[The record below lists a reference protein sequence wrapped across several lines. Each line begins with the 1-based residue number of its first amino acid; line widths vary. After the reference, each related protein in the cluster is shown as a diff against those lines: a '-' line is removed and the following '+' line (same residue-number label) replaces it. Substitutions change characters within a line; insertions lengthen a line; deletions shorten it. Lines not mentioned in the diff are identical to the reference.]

1 MSDLAHDA
9 NTSPLA
15 ASRHDAQACG
25 TGSADA
31 RTAPSASLAT
41 VGGAVVLLLAAWC
54 AAGSLGL
61 MAHPLRLALAYLA
74 LIVAA
79 ALVWPSH
86 RAGRWWLLG
95 VLGLV
100 AGSAA
105 TAVPDLNALL
115 VVLATAAWLTAV
127 NGGPRRALL
136 QTCTLAILGLVLYR
150 LADSSMPAV
159 WLLSDFV
166 GNALG
171 RAVGGALGVPLDI
184 GATFAGLDFLVLM
197 SALCAACVLATD
209 GPRFRRGLTAGA
221 AILAV
226 HGMYLAVVAYALD
239 LQALLPAVD
248 APVFDHPYTPPPW
261 RWADAVRQ
269 VLPWNLPVLAA
280 ALQLAVVAVMFRWS
294 RWPAT
299 EEARS
304 ASQAEP
310 GAPPLRHGR
319 LIAVGACLGAA
330 LLPVCGTLS
339 LTRADLSGRRFLA
352 NQVGG
357 WNWER
362 PQFDRYGQAAAS
374 GFGMLPQLIGSLGGT
389 LKTSAEFTAA
399 ELAQADVA
407 LLLQPIAPLS
417 EAVRQRLRDFV
428 HTGGSLL
435 VVAGPDQH
443 QGAAPSGFDAVLA
456 NTAIRVRRDVAVS
469 EAGGWQHGI
478 QLLAHPVTTAIGPRN
493 AAFFTDSGSSL
504 RIHWP
509 ARPLISGRWG
519 WSDPGA
525 DALLTGVWRLESGER
540 LGDLVLAAEQPLG
553 AGRVVVLGDPFPLTN
568 EGGVRG
574 YEYTGRLLSY
584 LAHGSTGPQAG
595 WRQAVTVLLALGLF
609 AAAVRRPQATRVLAL
624 TLVGAV
630 SLAACGAV
638 SRHATRV
645 VPDGRLDKPG
655 APISS
660 GRLAYIDASH
670 VSPYSDANWAFDG
683 INGLALTLMRSGYLT
698 LTLPELTRERLER
711 ASVLVTIA
719 PARRYT
725 AQERREL
732 CGFVERG
739 GTLFCLVGAE
749 EAAASDSWL
758 AGFGLR
764 VAPSPVPTTGRWR
777 EPEPLGHARA
787 EYTAGRPDAPNA
799 GRPVVQFYAAWPV
812 SAPDDAEVLVRAGGG
827 QSVVVCRPIGRGRVV
842 LIGDTAF
849 ALNRNLEYV
858 GGEPFA
864 GRYDNA
870 QFWRWLISR
879 VTGRL
884 EWIPPPPPPP
894 ADPATNVEVQP

>member
-1 MSDLAHDA
+1 MSDLTHDA
-9 NTSPLA
+9 NPSPLTD
-15 ASRHDAQACG
+15 SRHDAQACG
-25 TGSADA
+25 SGSVAA
-31 RTAPSASLAT
+31 RNAPSTSPAT
-41 VGGAVVLLLAAWC
+41 VGGAVALLLAAWC

-61 MAHPLRLALAYLA
+61 LAHPLRLALAYLA
-74 LIVAA
+74 LTVAA
-79 ALVWPSH
+79 ALVWPLH

-95 VLGLV
+95 VLGLA

-105 TAVPDLNALL
+105 TALSDLNSLL
-115 VVLATAAWLTAV
+115 VVLATAAWLTAA
-127 NGGPRRALL
+127 NGGPRRAVL
-136 QTCTLAILGLVLYR
+136 QTCTVAILGLVLYR
-150 LADSSMPAV
+150 LADSSVPAV

-197 SALCAACVLATD
+197 SALCAAWLLATD
-209 GPRFRRGLTAGA
+209 GPRFGRTVAAAA

-226 HGMYLAVVAYALD
+226 HGLYLVVVAYALD
-239 LQALLPAVD
+239 LAALLPAVD

-261 RWADAVRQ
+261 RWPDAVRQ
-269 VLPWNLPVLAA
+269 LLPWNLPVLAA

-294 RWPAT
+294 RWPAA
-299 EEARS
+299 EDARC
-304 ASQAEP
+304 ASRVAT
-310 GAPPLRHGR
+310 GAPPSRHGR
-319 LIAVGACLGAA
+319 LVAVGACLCAA

-339 LTRADLSGRRFLA
+339 LTRTELSGRRFIA
-352 NQVGG
+352 NQVGSL
-357 WNWER
+357 NWER
-362 PQFDRYGQAAAS
+362 PQFDRYGQSAAS
-374 GFGMLPQLIGSLGGT
+374 GFGMLPQLVWSLGGT
-389 LKTSAEFTAA
+389 LKTSDEFTAA

-407 LLLQPIAPLS
+407 LLLQPTAPIS
-417 EAVRQRLRDFV
+417 EAVQQRLRDFV
-428 HTGGSLL
+428 HNGGALL
-435 VVAGPDQH
+435 VVVGPDPQ
-443 QGAAPSGFDAVLA
+443 QGGAWSGFDAVLA

-478 QLLAHPVTTAIGPRN
+478 QLLAHPVTTGIGPRN
-493 AAFFTDSGSSL
+493 AALFTDSGATL

-525 DALLTGVWRLESGER
+525 DALLTGVWRLEAGER

-553 AGRVVVLGDPFPLTN
+553 AGRVVVLGDAFPLTN

-574 YEYTGRLLSY
+574 YEYTCRLLSH
-584 LAHGSTGPQAG
+584 LAHGSTGPQSP
-595 WRQAVTVLLALGLF
+595 WRQALTLLLALGLF
-609 AAAVRRPQATRVLAL
+609 IAVVRRPEARGILAL

-630 SLAACGAV
+630 SLAACETF

-645 VPDGRLDKPG
+645 VPDGRLDKPE
-655 APISS
+655 ALS
-660 GRLAYIDASH
+660 GSGHLAYIDASH

-698 LTLPELTRERLER
+698 LTLPELSRERLER
-711 ASVLVTIA
+711 AAVLVTIA

-725 AQERREL
+725 AKERREL
-732 CGFVERG
+732 VGFVERG

-749 EAAASDSWL
+749 EAAASDPLL

-764 VAPSPVPTTGRWR
+764 VSPSPVPTAGRWR
-777 EPEPLGHARA
+777 EPEPLGHVRA
-787 EYTAGRPDAPNA
+787 EYTVARPDAPNA
-799 GRPVVQFYAAWPV
+799 GRPVVQFHAAWPV
-812 SAPDDAEVLVRAGGG
+812 SAPGDAEVLVRAAGGP
-827 QSVVVCRPIGRGRVV
+827 SVVVCRPIGRGRVV
-842 LIGDTAF
+842 VIGDTAF

-858 GGEPFA
+858 GGEPFE

-884 EWIPPPPPPP
+884 EWIPPPPPPS
-894 ADPATNVEVQP
+894 ADQANHVEVQP